1 LILLFLF
8 PFLPQQVIT
17 KIIPFGKSKEKEEL
31 MSGVAKR
38 DLSSKSVTMTEKDFA
53 SLGLKVKSKRM
64 ALSHDKMVKGSS
76 KIVLDANFEWLNHYF
91 KAIQDGKRTI
101 LSKSNVK
108 ILFLLRNGFRPL
120 PTT

>member
-1 LILLFLF
+1 MF

-31 MSGVAKR
+31 VSGVAKR

-53 SLGLKVKSKRM
+53 SLGLKVRSKRTT
-64 ALSHDKMVKGSS
+64 LSHDKMVKGSS
-76 KIVLDANFEWLNHYF
+76 NIVLDANFEWLNHYF
-91 KAIQDGKRTI
+91 KAIQDGKRAI

-108 ILFLLRNGFRPL
+108 ILFLLRNLFRPL